1 MAYADPQSVT
11 VSGTAKSLPRTG
23 SGTSSGVF
31 NTPEGDL
38 VLSVS
43 HQTGKRYRR
52 TVRLTS
58 NKVVPDAL
66 QPNVNT
72 PVSASVF
79 IVADVPKL
87 GFTIAEQTA
96 LVAALTKYLSDT
108 TNANTVR
115 LLGGES

>member
-1 MAYADPQSVT
+1 
-11 VSGTAKSLPRTG
+11 
-23 SGTSSGVF
+23 VF

-38 VLSVS
+38 VLTIS

-52 TVRLTS
+52 SVRLTS

-66 QPNVNT
+66 QPSVNT
-72 PVSASVF
+72 PVSASAFV
-79 IVADVPKL
+79 VVDVPKM
-87 GFTIAEQTA
+87 GFTVADQTA
-96 LVAALTKYLSDT
+96 LVAALTKYLSDA